1 MCCFE
6 MKEEK
11 HRHENMSPVKLLY
24 HINRDVRKPTVGVS
38 DQGRHKPGST
48 ATGTLKCVY
57 EK

>member
-1 MCCFE
+1 

-24 HINRDVRKPTVGVS
+24 HMNRDVRKPTVGVS
-38 DQGRHKPGST
+38 DPGRHKPGCT
-48 ATGTLKCVY
+48 ATGALNCVN

>member
-1 MCCFE
+1 

-11 HRHENMSPVKLLY
+11 HRHENMTPVKLLY
-24 HINRDVRKPTVGVS
+24 HMNRDVRKPTVGAS